1 MKTTDNYVSKCTQP
15 EIVASRLI
23 SLRNIYLREELRTI
37 SNEIQKSY
45 EERLPALQLVS
56 LAAYEQVFNRQPLSL
71 PEELRREAIKYGLKY
86 YQLYIEKLRISEVHA
101 DRLTSSDK
109 KHPSKRSQRST
120 SLKKKNNKYNSSD
133 STFSDTVSS
142 SSSST
147 DISNDTISNLSSTD
161 SVSKTL
167 SNKSMTS
174 TTTDQLSSSN
184 HELHRTNSPQIIVH
198 RSSDTSLTPN
208 KRRGKRNRSLTL
220 YMLEPWERALFSAF
234 LFAIISTALY
244 SAFVFLPHHVRSMIQ
259 FYS

>member
-1 MKTTDNYVSKCTQP
+1 MKIADNYISKCTQP

-86 YQLYIEKLRISEVHA
+86 YQLYIEKLRISEVHN
-101 DRLTSSDK
+101 DRLTSSDG
-109 KHPSKRSQRST
+109 KHPLERSQRST

-133 STFSDTVSS
+133 NTFADTVSS

-161 SVSKTL
+161 SLSETL
-167 SNKSMTS
+167 SNESMTS

-184 HELHRTNSPQIIVH
+184 HELHRTKSPQIVVH
-198 RSSDTSLTPN
+198 RASNTSLTPN
-208 KRRGKRNRSLTL
+208 KRRGKRNRSLSKMTITFIDR
-220 YMLEPWERALFSAF
+220 YIFTF
-234 LFAIISTALY
+234 
-244 SAFVFLPHHVRSMIQ
+244 RSVDHY
-259 FYS
+259 FH